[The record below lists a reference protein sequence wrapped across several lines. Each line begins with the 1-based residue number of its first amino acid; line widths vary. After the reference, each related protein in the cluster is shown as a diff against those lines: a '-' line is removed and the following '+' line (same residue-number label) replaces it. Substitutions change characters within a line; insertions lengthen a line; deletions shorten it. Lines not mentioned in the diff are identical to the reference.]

1 VEGINLAK
9 ETREL
14 FKKFVKNHPKLIK
27 EVRAGNKTW
36 KEIYE
41 EWYFFG
47 EDDEKWLAYKQSAP
61 ENKAEQDTS
70 QTKNIMLDGMFSK
83 LKNMDLNEV
92 QKHITQISA
101 AIDQIQQLVQQFQP
115 QKTKQPYQSYQQPF
129 HYRHD

>member
-1 VEGINLAK
+1 MSK
-9 ETREL
+9 ETLES
-14 FKKFVKNHPKLIK
+14 FKKFVKSHPKLIK
-27 EVRAGNKTW
+27 EVRGGNKTW

-41 EWYFFG
+41 EWYFLG
-47 EDDEKWLAYKQSAP
+47 EEDEKWKAYKQSG
-61 ENKAEQDTS
+61 AEHKGKKESSDTKS
-70 QTKNIMLDGMFSK
+70 AMMDGVFSK

-115 QKTKQPYQSYQQPF
+115 QKPKVPSQSYQQPF